1 MHEFKTSRKVEFADT
16 DMAGIM
22 HFARFGIFM
31 ETAEHEFLEAIGAPI
46 HQRFD
51 GREIGWP
58 RIKMSL
64 EFKRPARFRDVVE
77 ISLRVLRKGRSS
89 MTYGFL
95 FSRDGEELA
104 RGEVKTACCV
114 IREGGGLEPI
124 PIPDLIADAIQEV
137 DEADQRW

>member
-1 MHEFKTSRKVEFADT
+1 MYELETSRKVEFADT

-51 GREIGWP
+51 GLEIGWP
-58 RIKMSL
+58 RVKVSL
-64 EFKRPARFRDVVE
+64 EFRRPAYFRDV
-77 ISLRVLRKGRSS
+77 IDIRLRVLRKGRSS

-95 FSRDGEELA
+95 FSRNGEELA

-114 IREGGGLEPI
+114 IRKGGGLDAI
-124 PIPDLIADAIQEV
+124 PIPDSIADAIE
-137 DEADQRW
+137 EAEESE

>member
-1 MHEFKTSRKVEFADT
+1 MPLHEFTTRRRVEFADT

-31 ETAEHEFLEAIGAPI
+31 ETAEHELLEAIGAPI

-58 RIKMSL
+58 RIKMEL
-64 EFKRPARFRDVVE
+64 EFKRPARFRDMIDIGV
-77 ISLRVLRKGRSS
+77 RVLRKGRSS

-95 FSRDGEELA
+95 FSRNGEELA

-114 IREGGGLEPI
+114 IGQGGRLEPI
-124 PIPDLIADAIQEV
+124 PIPDFIDKAVE
-137 DEADQRW
+137 EAPGPW